1 MLTNKIIKSLQKFF
15 KKNKSKVNFVHVDL
29 LKSFKIKFD
38 NKKDFINNHYKMM
51 KLCTN
56 NSNLWFPSFNYQFTK
71 NKTFNLTKD
80 KSETGSFTEL
90 YRVYF
95 SKWRTETPIFNI
107 IGDGKKPSI
116 NVKNKSI
123 VNPFD
128 KTSFFHL
135 LYKMKSNIFFY
146 GTEINSASF
155 IMYVEETLK
164 NQILY
169 RYKKK
174 IKGKIISNKIKK
186 DISLYFNVRPLEK
199 KFPVEYD
206 WKGIEKKVKEDN
218 LVLKFSSGNRN
229 FGVLNLKKTTD
240 FLQKIIKKEPLF
252 LLNTKSKKWVKNF
265 YLKNKQGISLNDF
278 EK

>member
-1 MLTNKIIKSLQKFF
+1 MLTGKIIKSLQKFF

-38 NKKDFINNHYKMM
+38 NKKNFTNNHYKMM

-56 NSNLWFPSFNYQFTK
+56 NSNLWFPSFNYQFAK
-71 NKTFNLTKD
+71 NKIFNLTKD
-80 KSETGSFTEL
+80 KSETGSFTEM

-107 IGDGKKPSI
+107 IGDGKKPLI

-123 VNPFD
+123 INPFD

-146 GTEINSASF
+146 GTEINSGSF

-186 DISLYFNVRPLEK
+186 NIFLYFNVRPLEK

-206 WKGIEKKVKEDN
+206 WKKIEKKLKKEN
-218 LVLKFSSGNRN
+218 LFLKFSSGNRN

-240 FLQKIIKKEPLF
+240 FLQKIIKKDPLF

-265 YLKNKQGISLNDF
+265 YLTNKRGINLNDF